1 MARKYRGKYR
11 VGPYV
16 DLDKNPVTLPSGRV
30 LDEAA
35 ARELAEETLQE
46 LRRGRPSLH
55 GNTGAS
61 PEVRFRL
68 EPRVK
73 DELDSYAARRGVTPS
88 QVMREALRM
97 YLDAHAS

>member
-1 MARKYRGKYR
+1 MKPTYRI
-11 VGPYV
+11 GPYL
-16 DLDKNPVTLPSGRV
+16 DLDKSPITLPDGTL
-30 LDEAA
+30 LDEK
-35 ARELAEETLQE
+35 RAEQWGEEIAQKHL
-46 LRRGRPSLH
+46 RGRPSLH
-55 GNTGAS
+55 GESGSS

-97 YLDAHAS
+97 YLDAHTS

>member
-1 MARKYRGKYR
+1 MNRKYR

-16 DLDKNPVTLPSGRV
+16 DLDKNPIVLPDGTV
-30 LDEAA
+30 LDEKRAEEWGEA
-35 ARELAEETLQE
+35 IAREHA
-46 LRRGRPSLH
+46 RGRPSLH
-55 GNTGAS
+55 GNSGAS

-73 DELDSYAARRGVTPS
+73 EESDSFAHERGVTPS
-88 QVMREALRM
+88 QVMRDALRM